1 MNPWNINVIRN
12 LSNLAGWKTSRKLL
26 VLESDDWG
34 SIRMPSRDVYESLIQ
49 AGFDLTS
56 DDGARFNKYD
66 TLASYEDL
74 SCLFEILT
82 SFKDQTGR
90 PPVFTPVAVVANP
103 DFEKIIRSDFSHYF
117 YEPFNLTLTRYS
129 GCEKSFDLWLE
140 GINKRLFVPQFHG
153 REHLNV
159 KIWLKTLK
167 EGNEK
172 TLTAFKNGMWG
183 FSTTEVPEINAEL
196 QAAFDF
202 IDTKDLI
209 YHEEVIVTGLMLF
222 YQIFGYRATYFVP
235 PNGPFSSKLEPVCAR
250 EGIRYIATSKIQNE
264 PLGQGRIKRNLHWI
278 GQRNRNGLIY
288 ITRNCFF
295 EPSQP
300 GLDWVGNCLS
310 DIAIAF
316 KWGKPAVI
324 STHRVNYIGSLYRI
338 NRENGLKQ
346 LECLLKQIIKNWPD
360 VEFIS
365 SAELGEIINNERF
378 DLQNNAQANS

>member
-82 SFKDQTGR
+82 TFKDQTGR

-222 YQIFGYRATYFVP
+222 Y
-235 PNGPFSSKLEPVCAR
+235 
-250 EGIRYIATSKIQNE
+250 
-264 PLGQGRIKRNLHWI
+264 
-278 GQRNRNGLIY
+278 
-288 ITRNCFF
+288 
-295 EPSQP
+295 
-300 GLDWVGNCLS
+300 
-310 DIAIAF
+310 
-316 KWGKPAVI
+316 
-324 STHRVNYIGSLYRI
+324 
-338 NRENGLKQ
+338 
-346 LECLLKQIIKNWPD
+346 
-360 VEFIS
+360 
-365 SAELGEIINNERF
+365 
-378 DLQNNAQANS
+378 